1 MIPFYSFKEIHKS
14 VLDELIQKSESVI
27 RSGNYVFGTE
37 KFEEEFANYVGAK
50 YCVAVSNGTSAI
62 HLALLSLG
70 VGPGDEVITVSHT
83 FRATAAAIK
92 YCGATPVYV
101 DIDRETFTMDP
112 DSLHKAITSK
122 TKCILPVHIYG
133 NAAPMDLINAVAA
146 KKNIPVIEDCSQ
158 AHGTTLNNKHVGTFG
173 NLGTFS
179 FYPGKGLGA
188 LGDAGC
194 VVTNDE
200 NLYKFMCKVR
210 QWDDNDVGYNYRMA
224 NIQAEFL
231 RIKLKNFDVV
241 LEEKRKIADEYNKH
255 FSYVTTKNSNHSY
268 HIYPILVND
277 REKLIADVKSK
288 LDLKIHYP
296 VPVHR
301 LTAYRAPY
309 SLPVTDWVSSKQVSL
324 PIYPGVDYER
334 VINIVQNSISNQNG
348 CEIILKEHSTLAV
361 KKDRP

>member
-1 MIPFYSFKEIHKS
+1 MIPFYNLQVIHKS

-37 KFEEEFANYVGAK
+37 RFEEEFASYVGAK
-50 YCVAVSNGTSAI
+50 YCVAVSNGTAAI

-101 DIDRETFTMDP
+101 DIDKETFTMNT
-112 DSLHKAITSK
+112 DSLKKAITSK

-133 NAAPMDLINAVAA
+133 NAAPMHCINEIAA
-146 KKNIPVIEDCSQ
+146 KTNIPVIEDCSQ
-158 AHGTTLNNKHVGTFG
+158 AHGTTINNKHVGTFG
-173 NLGTFS
+173 DLGTFS

-194 VVTNDE
+194 VVTNDK
-200 NLYKFMCKVR
+200 NLYTFLSKAR
-210 QWDDNDVGYNYRMA
+210 QWDDNEIGFNYRMA
-224 NIQAEFL
+224 NIQSEFL
-231 RIKLKNFDVV
+231 RIKLKDFHIV

-255 FSYVTTKNSNHSY
+255 FPYVKTKNSNHSY

-277 REKLIADVKSK
+277 REKLIADVKSE
-288 LDLKIHYP
+288 LELKMHYP

-301 LTAYRAPY
+301 LTSYRAPY

-324 PIYPGVDYER
+324 PIYPGVDYK
-334 VINIVQNSISNQNG
+334 SII
-348 CEIILKEHSTLAV
+348 EIIHDNSSSIL
-361 KKDRP
+361 